1 MYNKRQVH
9 SFICRD
15 DYPLVKTDKGTIR
28 GYMLNEMFHFLG
40 IPYAKA
46 DRFKMPEPIEPWDGV
61 MDTQDYG
68 FLCPQLPDKEVK
80 GNLAFPKRYWL
91 EREDCQT
98 LNIWTESLDPEKK
111 MPVVIWLH
119 GGGFSKGSCLELE
132 AYDGENMGRYG
143 HVVSVS
149 VNHRLNILGFLDLS
163 DYGPE
168 YELSGNVGMEDI
180 VAALR
185 WIRDNIAQ
193 FGGDP
198 DNVTIF
204 GESGGGGK
212 VSTLLQ
218 MGDADGLYHR
228 AIIESGVLASEG
240 QTVEEAKAEKKEFA
254 KNVVEAIG
262 GFENILTAPYDE
274 LMKAVRKV
282 TDDSPFV
289 NWGPVPLTGTYKG
302 DAWSVGFRDE
312 VKDIPVICGSVFMEL
327 VPRNEDFRE
336 KELFTEEQRYQAI
349 VDAYGEEAAP
359 AIRAAFEKAYPE
371 FNIYYAS
378 MADCMVRRP
387 TRKFCE
393 LRRDSGAKA
402 TYNFM
407 FAHETMYKGGL
418 LSTHAD
424 ELSFVFHNVEFNPS
438 QFAEGREL
446 LLQEQIFNA
455 WMNFARTG
463 NPNHPG
469 IPEWKPLLPGENNCF
484 VFSKAPS
491 LRVSHDDELMDLL
504 AKYSK
509 YSTPFFHRKKL
520 SDQQK

>member
-1 MYNKRQVH
+1 MYNKREVH
-9 SFICRD
+9 SFICRE
-15 DYPLVKTDKGTIR
+15 DYPLVQTDKGTIR

-46 DRFKMPEPIEPWDGV
+46 ERFMAPEPCEPWEGIL
-61 MDTQDYG
+61 DTQDYG

-98 LNIWTESLDPEKK
+98 LNVWTESLDPEKK

-168 YELSGNVGMEDI
+168 YALSGNVGMEDI
-180 VAALR
+180 VSALR
-185 WIRDNIAQ
+185 WVHDNIAQ

-198 DNVTIF
+198 ENVTIF

-212 VSTLLQ
+212 VCTLLQ
-218 MGDADGLYHR
+218 MSAADGLYQK
-228 AIIESGVLASEG
+228 AIIESGVLASDG
-240 QTVEEAKAEKKEFA
+240 RKPEEEKAEKKAFA
-254 KNVVEAIG
+254 KAIVEAIG
-262 GFENILTAPYDE
+262 GLEALKTAPYCA
-274 LMKAVRKV
+274 LMDAVRKV
-282 TDDSPFV
+282 TDNPFV
-289 NWGPVPLTGTYKG
+289 NWGPVPLTGSYIG
-302 DAWSVGFRDE
+302 DAWSAGFRDE
-312 VKDIPVICGSVFMEL
+312 VKDIPVICGSVFQEL

-336 KELFTEEQRYQAI
+336 KEKLTDAERYEAI
-349 VDAYGEEAAP
+349 VKAYGEEAAP
-359 AIRAAFEKAYPE
+359 KIRAAFEKAYPE

-378 MADCMVRRP
+378 LADCMVRRP
-387 TRKFCE
+387 TKKFCM
-393 LRRDSGAKA
+393 LRRDSGAKT

-424 ELSFVFHNVEFNPS
+424 ELCFVFHNVEYNPS

-446 LLQEQIFNA
+446 LIQEQIFNA
-455 WMNFARTG
+455 WMQFARTG

-469 IPEWKPLLPGENNCF
+469 IPTWKPLEEGRNNCF
-484 VFSKAPS
+484 VFSKAS
-491 LRVSHDDELMDLL
+491 SCRVDHDDELMELL
-504 AKYSK
+504 GKYSP
-509 YSTPFFHRKKL
+509 YAEPFFHRKKL
-520 SDQQK
+520 AEQQK

>member
-1 MYNKRQVH
+1 MYNKREVH
-9 SFICRD
+9 SFACRD
-15 DYPLVKTDKGTIR
+15 DFPLVHTDKGTIR

-46 DRFKMPEPIEPWDGV
+46 DRFKMPEELDPWDDI

-98 LNIWTESLDPEKK
+98 LNIWTESLDPDRK

-163 DYGPE
+163 DFSPE
-168 YELSGNVGMEDI
+168 YEYSGNVGMEDI
-180 VAALR
+180 VSALR
-185 WIRDNIAQ
+185 WIKKNIAA

-212 VSTLLQ
+212 VATLLQ
-218 MGDADGLYHR
+218 MGDADGLYQR
-228 AIIESGVLASEG
+228 AIIESGVLASDGRSPES
-240 QTVEEAKAEKKEFA
+240 EKAEKKEFGRKVA
-254 KNVVEAIG
+254 EAIG
-262 GFENILTAPYDE
+262 GIDNLVSAPYGE
-274 LMKAVRKV
+274 LMKAVAKV
-282 TDDSPFV
+282 TDNSPFV
-289 NWGPVPLTGTYKG
+289 NWGPVPMTGSYAG

-312 VKDIPVICGSVFMEL
+312 VKDVPVICGSVFQEL
-327 VPRNEDFRE
+327 VPRNNDFRE
-336 KELFTEEQRYQAI
+336 KESFTDAQRCQAI
-349 VDAYGEEAAP
+349 VDAYGEKAAP
-359 AIRAAFEKAYPE
+359 LVRAAFEKAYPE

-378 MADCMVRRP
+378 LADAMVRRP
-387 TRKFCE
+387 TKKFCM
-393 LRRDSGAKA
+393 LRRDSGAKT

-446 LLQEQIFNA
+446 LLQEQLFNA
-455 WMNFARTG
+455 WMQFARTG

-491 LRVSHDDELMDLL
+491 CRVDHDDELMELV
-504 AKYSK
+504 AKYGK
-509 YSTPFFHRKKL
+509 FTFPFFKKKKE
-520 SDQQK
+520 D

>member
-1 MYNKRQVH
+1 MYSKREVH
-9 SFICRD
+9 SFFCSD
-15 DYPLVKTDKGTIR
+15 DYPVVSTTKGRIR
-28 GYMLNEMFHFLG
+28 GYMLNEMFSFLG

-46 DRFKMPEPIEPWDGV
+46 ERFRMPEECEPWEGIL
-61 MDTQDYG
+61 DTQDYG
-68 FLCPQLPDKEVK
+68 FICPQLPDKEVK

-119 GGGFSKGSCLELE
+119 GGGFSKGSCIELE

-149 VNHRLNILGFLDLS
+149 VNHRLNILGFLDVS

-180 VAALR
+180 VSALR
-185 WIRDNIAQ
+185 WIRDNIRA

-198 DNVTIF
+198 DNVTVF

-212 VSTLLQ
+212 VCTLLQ

-228 AIIESGVLASEG
+228 AIIESGVLGGSKASPAE
-240 QTVEEAKAEKKEFA
+240 QKAEKKAFA
-254 KNVVEAIG
+254 KKVVDAVG
-262 GFENILTAPYDE
+262 GFKKLLSAPYGE
-274 LMKAVRKV
+274 LMKAVSEV
-282 TDDSPFV
+282 SDSPFV
-289 NWGPVPLTGTYKG
+289 NWGPVPAGTFIG
-302 DAWSVGFRDE
+302 DFWSAGFREE
-312 VKDIPVICGSVFMEL
+312 VKDIPVICGSTFQEL
-327 VPRNEDFRE
+327 VPRNEDFRNKE
-336 KELFTEEQRYQAI
+336 KFTEEQRYQAI

-359 AIRAAFEKAYPE
+359 KILEAYKKAYPE
-371 FNIYYAS
+371 FNTYYAS
-378 MADCMVRRP
+378 LADCMVRRP
-387 TRKFCE
+387 TKQFCTM
-393 LRRDSGAKA
+393 RRESGAKT
-402 TYNFM
+402 TYNFL

-424 ELSFVFHNVEFNPS
+424 ELSFVFHNVEYNPS
-438 QFAEGREL
+438 QYAEGREL
-446 LLQEQIFNA
+446 LLQEQLFNA
-455 WMNFARTG
+455 WMAFARTG

-484 VFSKAPS
+484 VFSKAPGN
-491 LRVSHDDELMDLL
+491 RVDHDDELMDLL
-504 AKYSK
+504 VKYSK
-509 YSTPFFHRKKL
+509 YAVPFFHRKKL
-520 SDQQK
+520 AEDAAK

>member
-1 MYNKRQVH
+1 MYNKREVH

-15 DYPLVKTDKGTIR
+15 DYPLAKTDKGTIR

-40 IPYAKA
+40 IPYAQA
-46 DRFKMPEPIEPWDGV
+46 GRFLPPEPVTPWEGIL
-61 MDTQDYG
+61 DTQDYG

-98 LNIWTESLDPEKK
+98 LNIWTESLDPGKK

-163 DYGPE
+163 DFGKE
-168 YELSGNVGMEDI
+168 YELSGNVGMEDL

-185 WIRDNIAQ
+185 WVKTNIAA

-212 VSTLLQ
+212 VAALLQ
-218 MGDADGLYHR
+218 MGDADGLYHK
-228 AIIESGVLASEG
+228 AIIESGVLSANGRDPKQEK
-240 QTVEEAKAEKKEFA
+240 QDKKEFA
-254 KNVVEAIG
+254 AKVVSAIG
-262 GFENILTAPYDE
+262 GLERLRTAPYRE
-274 LMKAVRKV
+274 LMEAVQKV
-282 TDDSPFV
+282 TQNSFAA
-289 NWGPVPLTGTYKG
+289 WGPVPLTGSYIG
-302 DAWSVGFRDE
+302 SAWSAGFRKE
-312 VKDIPVICGSVFMEL
+312 VMDIPLICGSVFQEL
-327 VPRNEDFRE
+327 VPRNNDFRE
-336 KELFTEEQRYQAI
+336 KESFSPEERYRAL
-349 VDAYGEEAAP
+349 VDTYGAEGAP
-359 AIRAAFEKAYPE
+359 KIRDAFEKAYPE
-371 FNIYYAS
+371 FNLYYAS
-378 MADCMVRRP
+378 LADCMVRRP
-387 TRKFCE
+387 TEKFCE

-402 TYNFM
+402 TYNFL

-424 ELSFVFHNVEFNPS
+424 ELSFVFHNVEYNPS

-455 WMNFARTG
+455 WMQFARTG

-469 IPEWKPLLPGENNCF
+469 IPEWKPMLPGENNCF

-491 LRVSHDDELMDLL
+491 CRVDHDAELMELL
-504 AKYSK
+504 AKYSP
-509 YSTPFFHRKKL
+509 YTVPFFRRKKPGE
-520 SDQQK
+520 